1 MPLPRHPFIRII
13 PHMKELLIYSIS
25 ACASLFILG
34 YVVHIFIGGLVEPL
48 TEAIAIG
55 AAIST
60 SASVMAW
67 MVRDVLKSRQK
78 HHK

>member
-1 MPLPRHPFIRII
+1 
-13 PHMKELLIYSIS
+13 MKELLIYSIS

-48 TEAIAIG
+48 TEAIAI
-55 AAIST
+55 AAAVFT
-60 SASVMAW
+60 SMSVMAW
-67 MVRDVLKSRQK
+67 MIRDVLKSRQK

>member
-1 MPLPRHPFIRII
+1 
-13 PHMKELLIYSIS
+13 MKELVIYGTS

-34 YVVHIFIGGLVEPL
+34 YAVHIFVGGLVEPQ

-55 AAIST
+55 AAVSI

-67 MVRDVLKSRQK
+67 MVRDVLKSRNK
-78 HHK
+78 H